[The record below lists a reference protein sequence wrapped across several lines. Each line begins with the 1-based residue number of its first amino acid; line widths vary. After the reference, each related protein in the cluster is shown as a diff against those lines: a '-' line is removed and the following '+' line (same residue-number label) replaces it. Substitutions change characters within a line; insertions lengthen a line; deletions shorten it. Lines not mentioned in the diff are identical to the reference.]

1 MDEKPVENNE
11 EFESNIVTLTDE
23 EGNESEFEII
33 GSHEMD
39 GALYLALIPADG
51 EEGDEYVILRVETDE
66 NGEEILVSIDDD
78 DEFDKIADIFDDELF
93 SEIDYDADEKSGG
106 AE

>member
-1 MDEKPVENNE
+1 MEDKPIENNE
-11 EFESNIVTLTDE
+11 ELDSNIVTLTDE
-23 EGNESEFEII
+23 DGNESEFEII

-39 GALYLALIPADG
+39 GKLYLALVPVDENQG
-51 EEGDEYVILRVETDE
+51 EEYVILRVETDE

-93 SEIDYDADEKSGG
+93 SEIDYDEGENKGD